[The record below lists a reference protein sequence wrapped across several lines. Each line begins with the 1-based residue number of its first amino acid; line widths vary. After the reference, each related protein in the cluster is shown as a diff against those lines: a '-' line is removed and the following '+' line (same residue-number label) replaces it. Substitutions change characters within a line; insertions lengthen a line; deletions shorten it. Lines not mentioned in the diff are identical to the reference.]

1 MKTVSL
7 FDLEDS
13 QYIRLKVDHALSGVE
28 LMVWNDDDESLTI
41 TIDAGLFKKFCQDS
55 TKAINVRAVKKN
67 HVGEVLTKEKHNER
81 EGLQP

>member
-13 QYIRLKVDHALSGVE
+13 QYIRLKVDSTLSGVE

-41 TIDAGLFKKFCQDS
+41 TIDAGLFKKFCQEAE
-55 TKAINVRAVKKN
+55 KAISVNAVKKN
-67 HVGEVLTKEKHNER
+67 HVGEVLTKEKT
-81 EGLQP
+81 Q

>member
-13 QYIRLKVDHALSGVE
+13 QYIRLKADPTLSGVE

-41 TIDAGLFKKFCQDS
+41 TVDAGLFKKFCQDAVE
-55 TKAINVRAVKKN
+55 AINVRAVKKN
-67 HVGEVLTKEKHNER
+67 HVGEVLTKERTK
-81 EGLQP
+81 